1 MPALSRSR
9 PPVLCRRM
17 FRIRFLSCLF
27 LSCCFAGLA
36 APLGVRAETTRP
48 VPAPAVSGAVLE
60 KVLLVSRHGIRSPT
74 KPLATLEKKT
84 GRTWSAWPVPPGE
97 LTDHGRADLALMGQ
111 FLQSWYAPL
120 LPPASAPCASTR
132 AVFVWADSAD
142 TRTRQSGDIL
152 THALTQGCTS
162 TAQSL
167 PAGQH
172 DPLFNALAA
181 GREHLD
187 QQRVMQSLTRAFQED
202 TAPGRPGAQAASALQ
217 AVFAP
222 TGCQQRKGPC
232 FSAPTVL
239 SWKKGLPHAEGGL
252 NLSASTAE
260 NLLLEYV
267 QGLPSTVFD
276 DARTAPDNNAARTRQ
291 LLEVVLPAHALQSD
305 RLRRLPALAVPRG
318 HVLAETLLAAL
329 AEQTVT
335 LPGGSTLPPPA
346 RLILFAGHD
355 TTLDM
360 LATLFGLDWAFAD
373 QPDRTAPDTTLAFE
387 LWRRPDGQKDI
398 RFRVFHQSLEQ
409 LRQTQPMSR
418 QTGQGAPQLL
428 HSRFCP
434 APAQAACTVE
444 DLTLSLNKL
453 KEQDL

>member
-1 MPALSRSR
+1 ML
-9 PPVLCRRM
+9 
-17 FRIRFLSCLF
+17 RIRFLSCLL
-27 LSCCFAGLA
+27 LSSCVAGFAMPLA
-36 APLGVRAETTRP
+36 GHTEPSRPASGSAP
-48 VPAPAVSGAVLE
+48 SGAVLE

-74 KPLATLEKKT
+74 KPLASLEKKT
-84 GRTWSAWPVPPGE
+84 GRTWSGWPVPPGE
-97 LTDHGRADLALMGQ
+97 LTDHGRANLALMGQ

-120 LPPASAPCASTR
+120 LPQASTPCASAT

-152 THALTQGCTS
+152 SHALTQGCTS
-162 TAQSL
+162 AAQSL
-167 PAGQH
+167 PAGRH

-181 GREHLD
+181 GQAHLD
-187 QQRVMQSLTRAFQED
+187 PQRVMPPLTRAFQQD
-202 TAPGRPGAQAASALQ
+202 TAPDSPEAQAASALQ

-222 TGCQQRKGPC
+222 NGCQQRKGPC
-232 FSAPTVL
+232 FSAPTAL
-239 SWKKGLPHAEGGL
+239 SWKKGLPRAEGGL

-260 NLLLEYV
+260 NLLLEYE
-267 QGLPSTVFD
+267 QGLPSTVFGSSS
-276 DARTAPDNNAARTRQ
+276 TATDSTAARTRQ
-291 LLEVVLPAHALQSD
+291 LLAAVLPAHALQSD

-318 HVLAETLLAAL
+318 HVLAEILLAAL
-329 AEQTVT
+329 AEQPVS
-335 LPGGSTLPPPA
+335 LPDGSAVPASA

-360 LATLFGLDWAFAD
+360 LATLFGLDWSFPD

-387 LWRRPDGQKDI
+387 LWRLPDGQKDV

-409 LRQTQPMSR
+409 LRQAQPLSP
-418 QTGQGAPQLL
+418 QAGQGAPLLL

-434 APAQAACTVE
+434 NSAQAACTPD
-444 DLTLSLNKL
+444 DLTLSVNKL

>member
-1 MPALSRSR
+1 MLYR
-9 PPVLCRRM
+9 LM
-17 FRIRFLSCLF
+17 LRIRFLSCL
-27 LSCCFAGLA
+27 LLASGFAGLVSPLA
-36 APLGVRAETTRP
+36 VKAEPGPPASASASAP
-48 VPAPAVSGAVLE
+48 SGAVLE
-60 KVLLVSRHGIRSPT
+60 RVLLVSRHGIRSPT

-84 GRTWSAWPVPPGE
+84 GRTWSVWPVPPGE
-97 LTDHGRADLALMGQ
+97 LTDHGRANLALMGQ

-120 LPPASAPCASTR
+120 LPQTSGLCASAK

-152 THALTQGCTS
+152 SHALTQGCTS
-162 TAQSL
+162 TAHSL

-181 GREHLD
+181 GQAHLD
-187 QQRVMQSLTRAFQED
+187 PQRVMPSLTRAFQQD
-202 TAPGRPGAQAASALQ
+202 TAPNSPEAQATSALQ
-217 AVFAP
+217 AAFAP

-232 FSAPTVL
+232 FSTPTAL
-239 SWKKGLPHAEGGL
+239 SWKKGMPHATGGL
-252 NLSASTAE
+252 TLSASTAE
-260 NLLLEYV
+260 NLLLEYE
-267 QGLPSTVFD
+267 QGLPSTVF
-276 DARTAPDNNAARTRQ
+276 TNSQTTTDNAAARTRQ
-291 LLEVVLPAHALQSD
+291 LLDAALPAHALQSD

-318 HVLAETLLAAL
+318 HVLAETLLTAL
-329 AEQTVT
+329 AEQPVS
-335 LPGGSTLPPPA
+335 LPDGSALPASA

-360 LATLFGLDWAFAD
+360 LATLFGLDWSFPD

-387 LWRRPDGQKDI
+387 LWRLPDGQKDV

-409 LRQTQPMSR
+409 LRQAQPMSS
-418 QTGQGAPQLL
+418 QAGQGAPLQL

-434 APAQAACTVE
+434 NAAQAACTL
-444 DLTLSLNKL
+444 DDLSLSVNKL

>member
-1 MPALSRSR
+1 
-9 PPVLCRRM
+9 M
-17 FRIRFLSCLF
+17 FRIRFLACLF
-27 LSCCFAGLA
+27 LSSCAAGLV

-48 VPAPAVSGAVLE
+48 VPAPSGAVLE

-84 GRTWSAWPVPPGE
+84 GRTWSVWPVPPGE

-120 LPPASAPCASTR
+120 LPQASAPCASAR
-132 AVFVWADSAD
+132 AVFVWADSVD

-152 THALTQGCTS
+152 THALTRGCTS

-172 DPLFNALAA
+172 DPLFNALASGLA
-181 GREHLD
+181 HLD
-187 QQRVMQSLTRAFQED
+187 QQRVMPPLTHAFQQD
-202 TAPGRPGAQAASALQ
+202 TAPGSPWAQAASALQ

-260 NLLLEYV
+260 NLLLEYE
-267 QGLPSTVFD
+267 QGLPSTVFGGSQ
-276 DARTAPDNNAARTRQ
+276 TATDNSATRTRQ
-291 LLEVVLPAHALQSD
+291 LLAVVLPAHALQSD

-318 HVLAETLLAAL
+318 HVLAETLLGAL
-329 AEQTVT
+329 AGQPVP
-335 LPGGSTLPPPA
+335 LPDGSVLPASA

-387 LWRRPDGQKDI
+387 LWRLPDGQKDV

-409 LRQTQPMSR
+409 LRQTQPISR
-418 QTGQGAPQLL
+418 QTGQGAPLLL

-434 APAQAACTVE
+434 PSAQAACTLE
-444 DLTLSLNKL
+444 KLTVSLNTL
-453 KEQDL
+453 KEKNL